1 MQDGTPHHI
10 HPLDRKQSEIE
21 QQRFEVA
28 HVRHFQCGEMGDYF
42 SHYLALLR
50 NLLDD
55 GEVFA
60 QSMVETDKVGK
71 LVKVRTDIG
80 IYNLVWFYSVQYQ

>member
-1 MQDGTPHHI
+1 
-10 HPLDRKQSEIE
+10 
-21 QQRFEVA
+21 
-28 HVRHFQCGEMGDYF
+28 MGDYF

-80 IYNLVWFYSVQYQ
+80 IYNLFRFHSVQYQ